1 MITIER
7 SSCDILPSLLT
18 YFVFLVEGNFFTSQQ
33 TIQKYNDVATWNF
46 KKGMAPVFNESE
58 TEIAGTLMMSTAQI
72 LAGYDVCAGNVRIVF
87 ISDPKR
93 VTASYTTS
101 VSNLACDLNCFY
113 PYFFC
118 FSALSVAKVDKNQGK
133 WTISIF
139 AAFPFYFQT
148 LIIIFIIIIITI
160 IIIIIIII
168 APSF

>member
-1 MITIER
+1 
-7 SSCDILPSLLT
+7 
-18 YFVFLVEGNFFTSQQ
+18 
-33 TIQKYNDVATWNF
+33 
-46 KKGMAPVFNESE
+46 MAPVFNESE

-148 LIIIFIIIIITI
+148 LIIIFIIIII
-160 IIIIIIII
+160 III